1 MFYFNRLLYFPGS
14 VSHTADTNKSRL
26 LCFVELFRSLGLIMN
41 RLFINVLICRW
52 QLILLINMTTGQFW
66 RIMLE
71 THRAAGYGSKLWQ
84 LFKTRGQGVG
94 RALCLGKARFWT
106 TWICIQVLGYYTTTF
121 WYTLFFFYCWRRM
134 LLGNVCFYACLWLC
148 GPYSVE
154 VKGQHRRIC
163 LSFRVRLSMRTDCGI
178 IG

>member
-26 LCFVELFRSLGLIMN
+26 LCFVELFRSLGLIIN

-121 WYTLFFFYCWRRM
+121 WYTLLLFFIVDDECYLEMYVFMHVFDSVDRILWR
-134 LLGNVCFYACLWLC
+134 LKGSIDAFV
-148 GPYSVE
+148 SVS
-154 VKGQHRRIC
+154 VWD
-163 LSFRVRLSMRTDCGI
+163 FRWGLTAVL
-178 IG
+178 